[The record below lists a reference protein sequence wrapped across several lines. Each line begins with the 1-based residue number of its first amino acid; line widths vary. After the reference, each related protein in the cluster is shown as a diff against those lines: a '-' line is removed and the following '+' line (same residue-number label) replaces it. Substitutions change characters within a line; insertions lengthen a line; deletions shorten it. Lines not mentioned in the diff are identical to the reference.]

1 MTYRE
6 EIVNCETGK
15 SVFRDFTPAETKQ
28 MQDREIELEALREK
42 DLEWQ
47 AKRLEIISKL
57 GITADEAK
65 LLLG

>member
-6 EIVNCETGK
+6 EIVNCETGE

-28 MQDREIELEALREK
+28 MQDREVELEALKQKEL
-42 DLEWQ
+42 DWQ
-47 AKRLEIISKL
+47 TKRLEIISKL